1 MRPRPSLIGS
11 KPVSSELCCDLFEGE
26 IRSRSIRRSG
36 RNEPGTISFLVM
48 TTESK
53 AETAGQEAVQGP
65 RQKSFGGR
73 WTYGVV
79 IMAFLFV
86 LMPFLFWN
94 ATWFGRPMTDTQLG
108 LALANRS
115 KPREIQHAL
124 TQIEARMEAHD
135 PAVRHWYPAVLALA
149 NDPVD
154 EIRVTDAWVMG
165 QDNTSQEF
173 HRALGNLLGDSNVMV
188 ERNAAL
194 SLVRFGDDAGH
205 AQIVAMLRPYAMASP
220 LGGTLQTRLKAG
232 DVVNPGTL
240 VAHVETSGGR
250 KEVRATVPGTLERW
264 LATNGAPIAVGQ
276 PLLSL
281 APSESMVWEAL
292 RALYLVGR
300 TEDLADVERYARG
313 GEGFSPQVA
322 KQALATARAIR
333 GRGAS

>member
-1 MRPRPSLIGS
+1 
-11 KPVSSELCCDLFEGE
+11 
-26 IRSRSIRRSG
+26 
-36 RNEPGTISFLVM
+36 M
-48 TTESK
+48 TTEMK
-53 AETAGQEAVQGP
+53 AEKAGQEAVQGP

-94 ATWFGRPMTDTQLG
+94 ATWFGRPMTDVQLG

-115 KPREIQHAL
+115 KPREIQHAM

-165 QDNTSQEF
+165 QDNTSQDF
-173 HRALGNLLGDSNVMV
+173 HQALGNLLGDSNVMV

-205 AQIVAMLRPYAMASP
+205 AQIVAMLRPCAMASP
-220 LGGTLQTRLKAG
+220 LAGTLETRLKAG
-232 DVVNPGTL
+232 DVVNPGTR
-240 VAHVETSGGR
+240 VAHVETTGGR
-250 KEVRATVPGTLERW
+250 KEVRALVPGTLERW
-264 LATNGAPIAVGQ
+264 LATNGAAISVAQ

-281 APSESMVWEAL
+281 APSESMIWEAL

-300 TEDLADVERYARG
+300 VEDLADVERYARG
-313 GEGFSPQVA
+313 GDGFSPQVA
-322 KQALATARAIR
+322 QQALATARAIR